1 MMERE
6 LDRGLRRR
14 SERCTCL
21 GHVLGHCP
29 DGTIVVGPA
38 IGTPPD
44 QIHPTDGQPSSN
56 LRLRI
61 LIVPRE
67 RILKVTCSRSQPC
80 SSFSVRFQQSSRQ
93 VVVLLLCQ
101 QCLSFLE
108 KKATKSFQMTNLKLN
123 WQILLL
129 ATDAAKQ
136 DWTRASLATSCLC
149 SPQTTSCTLV
159 AKTDPYTHPPTSK
172 RQKHGFGKGA

>member
-61 LIVPRE
+61 LIVPRA
-67 RILKVTCSRSQPC
+67 RILKVSNMLTQSAVQFIQ
-80 SSFSVRFQQSSRQ
+80 SSFSTIFSSSCSFATLPAVPFFPREKSDKK
-93 VVVLLLCQ
+93 
-101 QCLSFLE
+101 LSNDKFE
-108 KKATKSFQMTNLKLN
+108 VKLADFAVGN
-123 WQILLL
+123 
-129 ATDAAKQ
+129 
-136 DWTRASLATSCLC
+136 
-149 SPQTTSCTLV
+149 
-159 AKTDPYTHPPTSK
+159 
-172 RQKHGFGKGA
+172 

>member
-80 SSFSVRFQQSSRQ
+80 SSFSVHFQQSSRR

-101 QCLSFLE
+101 KCLSFLE
-108 KKATKSFQMTNLKLN
+108 KKATKKLSN
-123 WQILLL
+123 DKFEVKL
-129 ATDAAKQ
+129 ADIA
-136 DWTRASLATSCLC
+136 
-149 SPQTTSCTLV
+149 V
-159 AKTDPYTHPPTSK
+159 
-172 RQKHGFGKGA
+172 GN